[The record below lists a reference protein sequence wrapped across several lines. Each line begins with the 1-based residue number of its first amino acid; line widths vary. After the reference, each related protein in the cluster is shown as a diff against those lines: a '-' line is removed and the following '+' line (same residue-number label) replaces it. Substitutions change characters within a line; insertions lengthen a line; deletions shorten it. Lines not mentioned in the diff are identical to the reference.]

1 MPRTPPTSLNEQVKR
16 AFSRALMFQ
25 IRGRGSQRRRD
36 LIASGRLSR
45 SYLQLLLKAQRGISL
60 PKFIDVAEG
69 LDMSSLELLYET
81 LLHLERLRRADG
93 DSVPKLPARPSA
105 DSLMR
110 AVCLHMTD
118 ALQDYA
124 DRRKLE
130 VAHGKEDPERA
141 AFAIETYR
149 QGLIKALTLIAVV
162 LHVPRPEC
170 DLDVDSP
177 VADLTRDRSRR

>member
-1 MPRTPPTSLNEQVKR
+1 VPRTPPTSLNEQVKR

-45 SYLQLLLKAQRGISL
+45 SHLQVLLKAQRGISL

-93 DSVPKLPARPSA
+93 DSTPKLPVPPSA
-105 DSLMR
+105 TSTMR

-118 ALQDYA
+118 ALQEFA
-124 DRRKLE
+124 ARRKLE
-130 VAHGKEDPERA
+130 VERGDEEPERA
-141 AFAIETYR
+141 AFAIETYGR
-149 QGLIKALTLIAVV
+149 ALAQALTLVAVV
-162 LHVPRPEC
+162 LHVPRPDC
-170 DLDVDSP
+170 ALDIDRL
-177 VADLTRDRSRR
+177 VADITRHRSRR

>member
-25 IRGRGSQRRRD
+25 IRGRGSLRRRD
-36 LIASGRLSR
+36 LIESGRLSR
-45 SYLQLLLKAQRGISL
+45 SHLQVLLTAQRGISL

-93 DSVPKLPARPSA
+93 DRSPKLPVPPSA
-105 DSLMR
+105 ETTMR
-110 AVCLHMTD
+110 AVCLHLKD
-118 ALQDYA
+118 ALQEYA
-124 DRRKLE
+124 AQRKQAVELGNE
-130 VAHGKEDPERA
+130 ERERA

-149 QGLIKALTLIAVV
+149 MGLSKALTLIAVV
-162 LHVPRPEC
+162 LHVPRPDC
-170 DLDVDSP
+170 VLDLDTDDDGHRP
-177 VADLTRDRSRR
+177 V